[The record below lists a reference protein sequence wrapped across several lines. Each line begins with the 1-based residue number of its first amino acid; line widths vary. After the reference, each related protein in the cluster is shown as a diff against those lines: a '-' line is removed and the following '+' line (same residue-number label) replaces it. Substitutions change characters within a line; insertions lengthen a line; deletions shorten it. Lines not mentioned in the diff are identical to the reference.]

1 MSDADESQGSE
12 VLFRRRGRGGRTA
25 TTTRK
30 RQNESSESSSDGQTR
45 GVVRMAVRRPRRK
58 NPMIQTV
65 AELLALVIEVNGQ
78 EVSTNK
84 RKQLGAKELSS
95 EGSGS
100 SLSENEDDAKE
111 GPSEVEGAFKS
122 SGTAEREGPADMG
135 ATAVTE
141 IDTDAQ
147 HDAQAQFERIQKALR
162 EGHDDKASLSLLGA
176 LIISMRFLAVM
187 VYLGSA
193 MYGAKEKKDTARGN
207 ASSGWN
213 RAGPIRAPNFLRQS
227 VRWDFAPDI
236 CKDYKE
242 TGFCTFGDSCKF
254 LHDRT
259 DYKHGWE
266 IERDY
271 AAGRMAEEDPDK
283 YVIHSSDEEDEC
295 DLPFKCFIC
304 RQSFTN
310 PVVTKCK
317 HYFCERCALEHFRKT
332 PKCFVCDT
340 NTLGVFNVAKELIA
354 KLKENEEKKK
364 GDEDE
369 DKSDSSSQGDSNV
382 ETKVEVLTEES
393 KQDG

>member
-1 MSDADESQGSE
+1 MSDADGAQESG
-12 VLFRRRGRGGRTA
+12 VAVFRRRERGTRTA
-25 TTTRK
+25 AATRK
-30 RQNESSESSSDGQTR
+30 RHNESECSSDDQAAST
-45 GVVRMAVRRPRRK
+45 VKVALRRPRRK
-58 NPMIQTV
+58 NPMVQTT
-65 AELLALVIEVNGQ
+65 
-78 EVSTNK
+78 SK
-84 RKQLGAKELSS
+84 RKLAS
-95 EGSGS
+95 EEVCPGS
-100 SLSENEDDAKE
+100 SSSSGNEDDANE
-111 GPSEVEGAFKS
+111 GPAEVEGAFKS

-141 IDTDAQ
+141 IDTDIQ
-147 HDAQAQFERIQKALR
+147 HDAQAQFERVQKALK
-162 EGHDDKASLSLLGA
+162 EGHDDK
-176 LIISMRFLAVM
+176 

-213 RAGPIRAPNFLRQS
+213 RVGPIRAPNFIRQS

-295 DLPFKCFIC
+295 TLPFKCFIC

-317 HYFCERCALEHFRKT
+317 HYFCEKCALGHFRKT
-332 PKCFVCDT
+332 PRCFVCDQ
-340 NTLGVFNVAKELIA
+340 NTMGVFNVAKELIA
-354 KLKENEEKKK
+354 KLKESEESTNKKETEDD
-364 GDEDE
+364 DENSN
-369 DKSDSSSQGDSNV
+369 DKQHS
-382 ETKVEVLTEES
+382 ETKIEMLKEES
-393 KQDG
+393 KQDESDSSSE